1 MSVSITRE
9 TGEAIQ
15 QQWVDSEFNQTIQA
29 QIYKTIE
36 FLNQFDRAVSSRLS
50 TLDQRIEYLDKKVGY
65 LEYAVRP
72 ID

>member
-1 MSVSITRE
+1 MSASITRE
-9 TGEAIQ
+9 TGEAVQ
-15 QQWVDSEFNQTIQA
+15 QQWVESEFNQTIQT
-29 QIYKTIE
+29 QIFKTIE

-65 LEYAVRP
+65 LEYALRP

>member
-1 MSVSITRE
+1 MSASITRE
-9 TGEAIQ
+9 TGEAVQ
-15 QQWVDSEFNQTIQA
+15 QQWVESEFNQTIQT
-29 QIYKTIE
+29 QIFKTIE